1 MARLKID
8 FIIINIQ
15 IITVMSINLK
25 NIILIKKSDKI
36 IPTPIPT
43 PIPIS
48 IPKLKVIPK
57 TRIKPKIV
65 LKKSDKTS
73 DIIQDV
79 DIKPMVEIKKKKV
92 VMLKSKPNLINL
104 NNIILIKKSVKKVD
118 FEESLTKTKIIGNLK
133 LETFYDGMSIYLI
146 NRENGFVFPNFDVDI
161 DINRKIKCI
170 GKINKNN
177 IIEWY

>member
-1 MARLKID
+1 
-8 FIIINIQ
+8 
-15 IITVMSINLK
+15 MSINLK

-118 FEESLTKTKIIGNLK
+118 FEESLTKTRIQILQQLN
-133 LETFYDGMSIYLI
+133 S
-146 NRENGFVFPNFDVDI
+146 
-161 DINRKIKCI
+161 
-170 GKINKNN
+170 
-177 IIEWY
+177 